1 MYKRLSQQ
9 FTSMGLYLPKW
20 PVRGLILAMLLIAPS
35 GVAHAACYSSRQQ
48 LPAETIAQF
57 TADPGQLLFRHPNGG
72 ARMVSMV
79 RDLVASDPA
88 TLPLVLYLSAHSDDV
103 DQIKSIGA
111 GLGQAALICS
121 RTDPTFTKDIQQM
134 IAAVNN
140 QNLTL
145 AFVDVFGDQTGALP
159 QVPPKPG
166 ALLQEGNG
174 GTPGSTGNV
183 VIGLPPGNVVIALPP
198 SNSVT
203 SPTSVTAGTT
213 GVAPGAVGTNL
224 TGAVGTNLTGA
235 AATNLT
241 GAAATN
247 LTGAAA
253 TNLTGAV
260 GTNLTGA
267 VGTNL
272 TGAVGTNLT
281 GAAATNLTGATPN
294 ANNEGCGRL
303 FGSQGTLSVQ
313 TTVNMTLPSFFT
325 LGRKAEPV
333 SGSTTDTLLRSVS
346 PSK

>member
-1 MYKRLSQQ
+1 
-9 FTSMGLYLPKW
+9 
-20 PVRGLILAMLLIAPS
+20 
-35 GVAHAACYSSRQQ
+35 
-48 LPAETIAQF
+48 
-57 TADPGQLLFRHPNGG
+57 
-72 ARMVSMV
+72 MVSMV

-241 GAAATN
+241 GA
-247 LTGAAA
+247 
-253 TNLTGAV
+253 
-260 GTNLTGA
+260 
-267 VGTNL
+267 
-272 TGAVGTNLT
+272 
-281 GAAATNLTGATPN
+281 TPN
-294 ANNEGCGRL
+294 ANNEGFGRL

>member
-1 MYKRLSQQ
+1 VG
-9 FTSMGLYLPKW
+9 T
-20 PVRGLILAMLLIAPS
+20 
-35 GVAHAACYSSRQQ
+35 
-48 LPAETIAQF
+48 
-57 TADPGQLLFRHPNGG
+57 
-72 ARMVSMV
+72 
-79 RDLVASDPA
+79 
-88 TLPLVLYLSAHSDDV
+88 
-103 DQIKSIGA
+103 
-111 GLGQAALICS
+111 
-121 RTDPTFTKDIQQM
+121 
-134 IAAVNN
+134 
-140 QNLTL
+140 NLT
-145 AFVDVFGDQTGALP
+145 
-159 QVPPKPG
+159 
-166 ALLQEGNG
+166 
-174 GTPGSTGNV
+174 
-183 VIGLPPGNVVIALPP
+183 
-198 SNSVT
+198 
-203 SPTSVTAGTT
+203 
-213 GVAPGAVGTNL
+213 GAVGTNL

-241 GAAATN
+241 GAV
-247 LTGAAA
+247 G

-294 ANNEGCGRL
+294 ANNEGFGRL